1 MTLEVHPL
9 EVKKVSKEDLYAA
22 LMEKYPGLTPN
33 EIADM
38 NPQQQLVALRGP
50 RIVTVDSLEQLQ
62 SLQQRRR

>member
-22 LMEKYPGLTPN
+22 LMDKYPGLTPD

-50 RIVTVDSLEQLQ
+50 RIVTVDSVQELQ
-62 SLQQRRR
+62 AMQRRR